1 MVPPCSDRISR
12 VPPYSNGSFITS
24 TGLSPTLAALPN
36 AFEFHVLHGLVRVRS
51 PLLTESRL
59 MSFPTGTEMFQFP
72 AFALEDLCVQSTSTR
87 SPSPS
92 TTPKGRRRHG
102 CQVGFPIRKFPDQR
116 VLSPPRDL
124 SQSATSF
131 IASCRQ
137 GIHQT
142 PLSRLIRP
150 GRRPANPS
158 AEGPGPS
165 RTSLVHSFPSDHRT
179 DLWSEPM
186 VTVSILDL
194 ERSRS

>member
-24 TGLSPTLAALPN
+24 TGLSPALAALPN

-165 RTSLVHSFPSDHRT
+165 RTSLVHSFPSDHPTGSRPT
-179 DLWSEPM
+179 RM
-186 VTVSILDL
+186 ITVSILDL